1 MGKGEKDVK
10 KKKGEGHMSWAEIKS
25 TLPKRSLFVFS
36 LDNPIRKGLIY
47 TVRSMHFGRFI
58 LFLILANC
66 VLLAMDTKEP
76 GFEKT
81 ATGQVVGYSEYL
93 FTALF
98 ALEMC
103 LKIIALGFVGH
114 PGAYLADN
122 WNRMDFCVVLLGL
135 LAYLPSVDNFSA
147 IRSARVLRPLRTIT
161 NVKGMRVIVGTLLGA
176 LPKLF
181 DVFVLVFFL
190 FFIYGVV
197 GVQLFMGKM
206 DQKCATLSN
215 PNSGCSACGTLES
228 AGYTNC
234 AASCSLPASPTWDI
248 TATDELCAGPR
259 ASEYPNHGDSNTGTS
274 CDAGS
279 YCIEETNKDNLPN
292 FGLTTFNH
300 IGWAWLTI
308 FQSISMEGWTT
319 IMYRVMDA
327 VSRWAWVYF
336 VSLII
341 IGSFFAVNLA
351 LAVLYVQFTSEA
363 DIESLHPDKD
373 KDKKGDAVE
382 YDEFVPIKSGNR
394 IVRACYAI
402 SISPRFEQ
410 LTIALI
416 CVNTVVMASEH
427 NGMPSTMSTVNDWI
441 NYTLYGY
448 FVIEM
453 LIKLTG
459 FGWRRY
465 VADRMNVF
473 DAFVVFVS
481 TIEIVISLASGNDP
495 DGYLTVLRTFRLLRI
510 FKLARSWKALNVII
524 TTMFNSIASIS
535 FLSLI
540 LMLFMFIFA
549 LLGMQ
554 VYGYEF
560 VNCDKYDLSI
570 AVPQCPAGLKGDC
583 PDHFDC
589 YAPCA
594 LAQVNSVVAFTTDS
608 GSTTVGGM
616 CKSYSGQ
623 KWDMEDRK
631 YNDVSVEYL
640 AFVGRSDYSRH
651 NFDNIYWSFITIFQ
665 MLTGENW
672 NEVMYDGMRQVSAW
686 ASVYFIGIVVL
697 GNYIILNLFLAI
709 LLDNFAEE
717 AENNDDDDDDDDD
730 GGKPKSSQ
738 ILEPHAFVHGKYV
751 EGLEHTSL
759 YIFGPR
765 NAFRKKLAQFV
776 YHPYFEYAIIF
787 IIACSSIALAIDG
800 PKMSKDAPLYDTE
813 LSDSE
818 EQMKSML
825 YYADLT
831 FTAIFTLELI
841 MKVMVDGF
849 IAHKGSY
856 LRSPWNILDAL
867 VVVVGILAVV
877 GDDSMNASSLRALRT
892 FRALRPIRMASRAQG
907 VKVVVNAL
915 FQAIPGIGNVALVC
929 MLFYLIFGI
938 MGLNIFMGKMYYCSD
953 ETDTATRLVPESV
966 GLDDSAM
973 TKTWCQVDSGSHF
986 YYCPKST
993 DPLYSKRNPVT
1004 GVLDLPVASGDAWT
1018 CVTSTSGTTFT
1029 SSVVAG
1035 SSGGTYGK
1043 EYTCTPGSATIAKY
1057 GSTTEFTTLGS
1068 PYTITSV
1075 CSPTAYTTLW
1085 TNPRDYN
1092 FDHIGNS
1099 ILALFETATL
1109 ENWLFIMYH
1118 GVDTTSLDHQP
1129 VRDASPYLALFF
1141 VVFIIVG
1148 SFFVMNLFVGVTI
1161 DKFNEMK
1168 EKQEGFKGSILLT
1181 ESQKKWVAI
1190 QKLLVACKPDRVP
1203 RRPSHSKGRA
1213 SVYDFV
1219 VSDKFEVI
1227 VMVSIM
1233 LNIVVMALAHDGMN
1247 DTWVSTLFYINCAFA
1262 VMFLLEATAKI
1273 YAYNPKEYF
1282 SDNWNR
1288 FDFFVVVISIGGVVI
1303 TLFAGQDAAYVS
1315 MIRIFRVA
1323 RIFRLIP
1330 KAKSLRTL
1338 FQTLLYSMPALV
1350 NVGSVLALFFFI
1362 FAVMGMN
1369 LFGKI
1374 VPTDGELSRYA
1385 KFEDF
1390 PTAVLTLF
1398 RMSTGEAWNGI
1409 MHDCMITDKC
1419 IMYKDPSTGVISYLD
1434 YDDSTYKSADEDNW
1448 TDRCTPSYVGTV
1460 FYFSVFILLCAF
1472 VLLNLVIAVILDNFA
1487 SNNEDEENPVS
1498 KEHMYSFT
1506 RAWVKLDPHATYYT
1520 RAANLEQIV
1529 QTIEPPLGCQGV
1541 PPNVAKQETQKIIM
1555 SVDIPNH
1562 DGKIHF
1568 LETLHAL
1575 AGRIAGTELPAHA
1588 EVKVTNKIQKQLPTL
1603 RSGKVPQY
1611 TAAHY
1616 YAAMYVQ
1623 AAVRGFLARYEM
1635 REKMKTMP
1643 VNKLARQGSMSKHSH
1658 ASSG

>member
-1 MGKGEKDVK
+1 
-10 KKKGEGHMSWAEIKS
+10 MSWAEIKS

-135 LAYLPSVDNFSA
+135 LAYLPFVDNFSA

-206 DQKCATLSN
+206 DQKCATL
-215 PNSGCSACGTLES
+215 
-228 AGYTNC
+228 
-234 AASCSLPASPTWDI
+234 
-248 TATDELCAGPR
+248 

-560 VNCDKYDLSI
+560 VNCDK
-570 AVPQCPAGLKGDC
+570 
-583 PDHFDC
+583 
-589 YAPCA
+589 
-594 LAQVNSVVAFTTDS
+594 
-608 GSTTVGGM
+608 
-616 CKSYSGQ
+616 
-623 KWDMEDRK
+623 
-631 YNDVSVEYL
+631 
-640 AFVGRSDYSRH
+640 SDYSRH

-717 AENNDDDDDDDDD
+717 AENNDDDDDDDDDD

-953 ETDTATRLVPESV
+953 ETDTATRL
-966 GLDDSAM
+966 
-973 TKTWCQVDSGSHF
+973 
-986 YYCPKST
+986 
-993 DPLYSKRNPVT
+993 
-1004 GVLDLPVASGDAWT
+1004 
-1018 CVTSTSGTTFT
+1018 
-1029 SSVVAG
+1029 
-1035 SSGGTYGK
+1035 
-1043 EYTCTPGSATIAKY
+1043 Y

-1233 LNIVVMALAHDGMN
+1233 QNIVVMALAHDGMN

-1409 MHDCMITDKC
+1409 MHDCMITDN
-1419 IMYKDPSTGVISYLD
+1419 
-1434 YDDSTYKSADEDNW
+1434 TYKSADEDNW